1 MRKMISVLL
10 AGVLAVNLGA
20 CSSAASKASKEA
32 ESAAPAGTTAQESGG
47 KRTLRIAGES
57 WQVTKLFL
65 NEAAEAIMKDHPDVT
80 VEVQTY
86 ADPTVVSN
94 YSINWQKGDTPCDLV
109 VIDGASFAE
118 QFVTKDLIYD
128 FDQDLKFF
136 DTYSKD
142 KFIPAALEMAKLH
155 DKQYVIPVIQEVTA
169 ININKAM
176 FKDAGLVDENG
187 DALVPKTWDDVYE
200 FAKKL
205 TKTENG
211 VVTQQGCTIQWSKDI
226 HGTVLGILQA
236 SCGGLYQEDGITVNF
251 QSQEFKDILAIWQ
264 KGVKEG
270 VFSTETFADYDAGK
284 NSYKA
289 GKVAMLLQS
298 GSNWVEAIP
307 TIGEDNASVVPIPGG
322 EENGS
327 VGYVNGVIIPKCS
340 PSSDLA
346 VQFVQEQLLGEYTQT
361 STVNQY
367 GKIPVITEYYNK
379 TESPNWQNIKGSIEK
394 AVTYPP
400 YKDLGEFVIKCQEIF
415 QASLVDGTD
424 VNTTAEELQNMVN
437 KLDK

>member
-65 NEAAEAIMKDHPDVT
+65 NEAAEAFMKDHPDVT

-264 KGVKEG
+264 KGVKEADDYITKPFDSMDLLARVG
-270 VFSTETFADYDAGK
+270 AVLRRCRRRPMSLNVRNISVDPDQHRVLKDGKEIELTPKEFDLLYYLCSNCDKVLTRKEILSDVWGYNYVGETRTVDIHIQRLRKKLDWEG
-284 NSYKA
+284 
-289 GKVAMLLQS
+289 
-298 GSNWVEAIP
+298 AIQ
-307 TIGEDNASVVPIPGG
+307 TITK
-322 EENGS
+322 
-327 VGYVNGVIIPKCS
+327 VGY
-340 PSSDLA
+340 
-346 VQFVQEQLLGEYTQT
+346 LL
-361 STVNQY
+361 
-367 GKIPVITEYYNK
+367 
-379 TESPNWQNIKGSIEK
+379 KGS
-394 AVTYPP
+394 
-400 YKDLGEFVIKCQEIF
+400 D
-415 QASLVDGTD
+415 DR
-424 VNTTAEELQNMVN
+424 
-437 KLDK
+437 

>member
-65 NEAAEAIMKDHPDVT
+65 NEAAEAFMKDHPDVT

-128 FDQDLKFF
+128 FDQDLKFLIHIPRI
-136 DTYSKD
+136 SSS
-142 KFIPAALEMAKLH
+142 PAALEMAKLH

-270 VFSTETFADYDAGK
+270 CSPPRHLLTTMQVRTVIKLVRLPCFFSQAPTGWKRFQRLERKMHLLYPSQGRREWISWICKWRHHSQVFS
-284 NSYKA
+284 
-289 GKVAMLLQS
+289 
-298 GSNWVEAIP
+298 
-307 TIGEDNASVVPIPGG
+307 
-322 EENGS
+322 
-327 VGYVNGVIIPKCS
+327 
-340 PSSDLA
+340 
-346 VQFVQEQLLGEYTQT
+346 
-361 STVNQY
+361 
-367 GKIPVITEYYNK
+367 
-379 TESPNWQNIKGSIEK
+379 
-394 AVTYPP
+394 
-400 YKDLGEFVIKCQEIF
+400 
-415 QASLVDGTD
+415 
-424 VNTTAEELQNMVN
+424 
-437 KLDK
+437 KL

>member
-1 MRKMISVLL
+1 M
-10 AGVLAVNLGA
+10 
-20 CSSAASKASKEA
+20 
-32 ESAAPAGTTAQESGG
+32 
-47 KRTLRIAGES
+47 RIAGES

-65 NEAAEAIMKDHPDVT
+65 NEAAEAFMKDHPDVT

-211 VVTQQGCTIQWSKDI
+211 VVTQQGCTIQWSKDLRI
-226 HGTVLGILQA
+226 
-236 SCGGLYQEDGITVNF
+236 Y
-251 QSQEFKDILAIWQ
+251 W
-264 KGVKEG
+264 
-270 VFSTETFADYDAGK
+270 
-284 NSYKA
+284 
-289 GKVAMLLQS
+289 QS
-298 GSNWVEAIP
+298 GRK
-307 TIGEDNASVVPIPGG
+307 GLRRG
-322 EENGS
+322 
-327 VGYVNGVIIPKCS
+327 CS
-340 PSSDLA
+340 PPRHLPTTMQ
-346 VQFVQEQLLGEYTQT
+346 VRT
-361 STVNQY
+361 
-367 GKIPVITEYYNK
+367 
-379 TESPNWQNIKGSIEK
+379 
-394 AVTYPP
+394 
-400 YKDLGEFVIKCQEIF
+400 VIKLVRLPCFFSQVPTGWKRF
-415 QASLVDGTD
+415 QRLERTMHLLYPSQGEKRMD
-424 VNTTAEELQNMVN
+424 Q
-437 KLDK
+437 LDM

>member
-65 NEAAEAIMKDHPDVT
+65 NEAAEAFMKDHPDVT

-211 VVTQQGCTIQWSKDI
+211 VVT
-226 HGTVLGILQA
+226 
-236 SCGGLYQEDGITVNF
+236 
-251 QSQEFKDILAIWQ
+251 
-264 KGVKEG
+264 
-270 VFSTETFADYDAGK
+270 
-284 NSYKA
+284 
-289 GKVAMLLQS
+289 
-298 GSNWVEAIP
+298 
-307 TIGEDNASVVPIPGG
+307 
-322 EENGS
+322 
-327 VGYVNGVIIPKCS
+327 
-340 PSSDLA
+340 
-346 VQFVQEQLLGEYTQT
+346 
-361 STVNQY
+361 
-367 GKIPVITEYYNK
+367 
-379 TESPNWQNIKGSIEK
+379 
-394 AVTYPP
+394 
-400 YKDLGEFVIKCQEIF
+400 
-415 QASLVDGTD
+415 
-424 VNTTAEELQNMVN
+424 
-437 KLDK
+437 